1 MLVDVVTAQA
11 PWSNAGG
18 GRWRNSSCILQL
30 VGLETVLRPVAIVV
44 LALLWGVAAGY
55 LLQLGG
61 VIGWAVLVKPRTEF
75 SRQGPVLGT
84 AAECGC
90 RVGSE
95 AAQGHC
101 SGSLVQ
107 WG

>member
-1 MLVDVVTAQA
+1 MAE
-11 PWSNAGG
+11 
-18 GRWRNSSCILQL
+18 LQL
-30 VGLETVLRPVAIVV
+30 YPAVGWTRDWVLRPVAIVV
-44 LALLWGVAAGY
+44 LALLRGVAAGY

-61 VIGWAVLVKPRTEF
+61 VTGWAVLVKPRTEF

-90 RVGSE
+90 RLGSE